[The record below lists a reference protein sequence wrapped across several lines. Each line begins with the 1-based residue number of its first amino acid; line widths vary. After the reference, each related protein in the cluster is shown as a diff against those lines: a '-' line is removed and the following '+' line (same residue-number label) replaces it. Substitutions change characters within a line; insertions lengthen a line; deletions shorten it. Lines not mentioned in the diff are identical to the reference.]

1 MAEVMLNSLEGI
13 WHTDAVQ
20 SVVKFVSVSTKL
32 ILLGMPSILAFSI
45 ASSGIIGLLYGLIAN
60 AMRNQ
65 K

>member
-32 ILLGMPSILAFSI
+32 ILLGIPSILALS
-45 ASSGIIGLLYGLIAN
+45 SSGIIGLLYGLIAK